1 MFDVFMMKKSSLY
14 LLSFILFFVLSTVL
28 NAQITAPGADASD
41 KTNYPVF
48 QEPDS
53 IYIFCT
59 DNEVTEI
66 GALRVTTQLQGTKTF
81 LWEKY
86 NNQTAAFD
94 FYFSESAD
102 GQTSEITGLTDGCYR
117 VTITLGSSTEIYRA
131 WVFNNWISASGS
143 VAGIDCESF
152 KLVGTFL
159 TATLKYYDLA
169 DNTELEVFKDMKV
182 EWKEGESVIATVLSP
197 QIFDPP
203 TQNMDYTFTVY
214 DRLGCSYSI
223 SVPYESVI
231 TKASFTASPMQGEA
245 PLEVTFTNTSE
256 NADADQ
262 YEWFFF
268 RDLNEIKQEA
278 QNTQQPIDS
287 IMLVAYDESPV
298 YTFENTGTYMVKL
311 VAKRVTELQTCVD
324 TFYMEDYIHVDS
336 SFIAAPNVF
345 TPNGDGTNDNFV
357 VKFWSMRSIKISIFN
372 RWGKKVHYWSKS
384 DIQGFDNT
392 WEESVWDG
400 KIGGRYA
407 SPGVY
412 YYVVE
417 GTGRDGKKRPAHG
430 FFHLFRGK
438 T

>member
-1 MFDVFMMKKSSLY
+1 MKKRSSLY
-14 LLSFILFFVLSTVL
+14 LLSFTLFFLFSANL
-28 NAQITAPGADASD
+28 QAQITAPGATASD
-41 KTNYPVF
+41 KTNYPAF
-48 QEPDS
+48 QATDS

-59 DNEVTEI
+59 ENEVTEV
-66 GALRVTTQLQGTKTF
+66 ADLRATTQLQGTKTF

-94 FYFSESAD
+94 FYFSESSDA
-102 GQTSEITGLTDGCYR
+102 QTSEVTGLADGCYR
-117 VTITLGSSTEIYRA
+117 VTITLGATTETYRA

-143 VAGIDCESF
+143 VAESNCESF
-152 KLVGTFL
+152 KLVGSFL

-169 DNTELEVFKDMKV
+169 NNTELEVFKDMKV
-182 EWKEGESVIATVLSP
+182 EWKEGDATIATVLAP

-203 TQNMDYTFTVY
+203 AQNTDYTFTAY
-214 DRLGCSYSI
+214 DRFGCAFSTT
-223 SVPYESVI
+223 VAYESVVV
-231 TKASFTASPMQGEA
+231 KASFTASPMQGEA

-268 RDLNEIKQEA
+268 RDLDEIKQEA

-287 IMLVAYDESPV
+287 IMVVAYDENPV
-298 YTFENTGTYMVKL
+298 FTYENTGIYMVKL

-357 VKFWSMRSIKISIFN
+357 VKFWSMKNIKISIFN
-372 RWGKKVHYWSKS
+372 RWGKKVHYWDKS
-384 DIQGFDNT
+384 NIQGFENT

-417 GTGRDGKKRPAHG
+417 GTGRDGKKRRAHG
-430 FFHLFRGK
+430 FFHLFRDKG
-438 T
+438 